1 MAGVINNVIELNE
14 KRGARVFSSRC
25 GELNTC
31 RSDWAGDEEEE
42 EALGWKK
49 KT

>member
-14 KRGARVFSSRC
+14 KRGARVFSSLC

-31 RSDWAGDEEEE
+31 SSDWAREEE
-42 EALGWKK
+42 EALGWKNM
-49 KT
+49 